1 MDMIREEP
9 QVTGLSPREGKEGT
23 RVTIRGENLGKSK
36 DDLKSNALE
45 RPNKL
50 EYVLI
55 HVGCLINFFS

>member
-36 DDLKSNALE
+36 DDLKSNALGTTE
-45 RPNKL
+45 
-50 EYVLI
+50 
-55 HVGCLINFFS
+55 